1 MVDNI
6 ENIATTEEQ
15 NNKSSAK
22 LQADSPPKHHVQS
35 IYSYTSRIYNG
46 TL

>member
-1 MVDNI
+1 MVVNI

-22 LQADSPPKHHVQS
+22 LQTNSHPKHHV
-35 IYSYTSRIYNG
+35 
-46 TL
+46 